1 MKQLLVGNQIVRR
14 RLCLIALLFYLGCS
28 AQVDTLSRIENG
40 ASPLVGQLVVEGDT
54 IPWTVLDEVLF
65 VPKPTLNDFQARRN
79 YYLLT
84 KKVRRVYPFVRE
96 AALRMD
102 SVNISLEGIDR
113 RRQRRKYTKQY
124 QKYLEDKFEP
134 ELRKLTRS
142 EGQILSKLIYRETG
156 LPVYEIIK
164 TYRNGF
170 SARFWSMT
178 AWWYDIDL
186 KRPYDPINDPEDQL
200 IENILIRKFISGQ
213 LKPARADELERHQRK

>member
-1 MKQLLVGNQIVRR
+1 MKQLLFGNQIVRR

-40 ASPLVGQLVVEGDT
+40 ASPLVGQLVIEGDT

-102 SVNISLEGIDR
+102 SVNIALEGIDR

-213 LKPARADELERHQRK
+213 LKPARADELERYQRK